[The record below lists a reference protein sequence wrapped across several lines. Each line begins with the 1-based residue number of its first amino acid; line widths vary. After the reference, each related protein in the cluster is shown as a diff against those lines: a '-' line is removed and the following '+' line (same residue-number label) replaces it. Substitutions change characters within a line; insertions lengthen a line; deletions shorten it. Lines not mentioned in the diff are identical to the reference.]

1 FLHLF
6 SETMAEAAKSAFE
19 GIFNKTKD
27 LVSTAAETTKGLASQ
42 ATQAVGKI
50 VPLPGQHAADPNVV
64 PAEAATANG
73 ADPNAPP
80 SMQ

>member
-1 FLHLF
+1 
-6 SETMAEAAKSAFE
+6 MADAAKSAFE

-27 LVSTAAETTKGLASQ
+27 LASAAADATKGLASQ

-50 VPLPGQHAADPNVV
+50 IPGHNNVDPNAV
-64 PAEAATANG
+64 PAEGAPANG
-73 ADPNAPP
+73 SADPNAAP

>member
-1 FLHLF
+1 LASSSSF
-6 SETMAEAAKSAFE
+6 SSMADAAKSAFE

-42 ATQAVGKI
+42 ATHAVGKI
-50 VPLPGQHAADPNVV
+50 IPGHNNTDPNVV
-64 PAEAATANG
+64 PAEGAPTNG
-73 ADPNAPP
+73 AADPNAPP